1 MAKLLIIGYG
11 NPARGDDGLG
21 PLVAEHIES
30 LKSLRHWQHI
40 DVLTAYQLQI
50 ENVMDLVDYQTV
62 LFIDADSQINSP
74 YLLTRC
80 QPEVGQSYTSHAL
93 TPDALLAVYQQ
104 VYKTAPPAC
113 YLLKIA
119 GHAFE
124 LGQPLSSIA
133 TENLRLA
140 KDFVEHCCQRSEQSV
155 LLDDR
160 EMMELS
166 TAYA

>member
-1 MAKLLIIGYG
+1 VAKLLIIGYG
-11 NPARGDDGLG
+11 NPARGDDALG
-21 PLVAEHIES
+21 PSVAEHIES
-30 LKSLRHWQHI
+30 LKLLRPWQHI
-40 DVLTAYQLQI
+40 DVLTEYQLQI
-50 ENVMDLVDYQTV
+50 ENVMDLADYQTV
-62 LFIDADSQINSP
+62 LFIDADTQSNNP
-74 YLLTRC
+74 YRLARC
-80 QPEVGQSYTSHAL
+80 EPEVGQSYTSHAL

-140 KDFVEHCCQRSEQSV
+140 KAFVEHCCQRSEQSV
-155 LLDDR
+155 LFDDR

>member
-11 NPARGDDGLG
+11 NPARGDDALG
-21 PLVAEHIES
+21 PSVAEHIES
-30 LKSLRHWQHI
+30 LKLLRPWQHI
-40 DVLTAYQLQI
+40 DVLTEYQLQI
-50 ENVMDLVDYQTV
+50 ENVMDLADYQTV
-62 LFIDADSQINSP
+62 LFIDADTQSNNP
-74 YLLTRC
+74 YRLARC
-80 QPEVGQSYTSHAL
+80 EPEVGQSYTSHAL

-140 KDFVEHCCQRSEQSV
+140 KAFVEHCCQRSEQSV
-155 LLDDR
+155 LFDDR

>member
-1 MAKLLIIGYG
+1 
-11 NPARGDDGLG
+11 
-21 PLVAEHIES
+21 
-30 LKSLRHWQHI
+30 
-40 DVLTAYQLQI
+40 
-50 ENVMDLVDYQTV
+50 
-62 LFIDADSQINSP
+62 
-74 YLLTRC
+74 
-80 QPEVGQSYTSHAL
+80 L

-113 YLLKIA
+113 YLLKMA
-119 GHAFE
+119 GYAFE

-133 TENLRLA
+133 TDNLRLA

-155 LLDDR
+155 LFDDH